1 MRRVLIYIFSLYTI
15 ISLLFFWPL
24 ALHAGNSVVDAGD
37 PLFYAWNLVH
47 NWQSF
52 THGFRHLLDT
62 NIYFPTTNTLA
73 LSDTLFLQTAL
84 TAPILWISNN
94 PVLAENIYILL
105 TFPLAGLGMFLLARR
120 ITKQNLPSL
129 LAGLFYAFSLPRL
142 GQIAHLPMISSQWL
156 PYLFYF
162 LLRFLDDGKRAN
174 AFLFSIFFIAN
185 AASSVYLGIFASV
198 GVLIVGGIA
207 LALPR
212 QQKKSVNLN
221 VYVKSVLLFVIP
233 VITIL
238 IVLHFPYIRLKAEH
252 PEIQRSLAEAS
263 ARGAYQEDYTAV
275 TKNTLFT
282 GKILPTKEGERALY
296 LTSTV
301 IVLALLSWFV
311 IPKKLRTIAIAFGGL
326 AIISFLLSF
335 GPERPFTV
343 GPFDTGYIRMPY
355 YYAYKLFPPLQI
367 IRVPSR
373 FSVLTALSLSLLAAM
388 TLTYAKFF
396 KKYPW
401 VSLVTGMLFLLEV
414 WQAPVRT
421 VIVSSYRQAPPVYQ
435 WLKNQG
441 GDGPIIELPI
451 AAIET
456 GSTPIE
462 QQVEKHY
469 DALTQN
475 DPLATETYRVYF
487 AGYHLKTTIN
497 GYSGYIPQSYH
508 DAVIA
513 LDSFPSEYSI
523 SFLKQKRIDYIIVH
537 SRQYDDKKW
546 TSLREQLSQSRKLRL
561 AVQFDQDFVY
571 TITQ

>member
-1 MRRVLIYIFSLYTI
+1 M
-15 ISLLFFWPL
+15 
-24 ALHAGNSVVDAGD
+24 VDAGD
-37 PLFYAWNLVH
+37 PLFYAWNLIH

-73 LSDTLFLQTAL
+73 LSDTLFLQTVL

-94 PVLAENIYILL
+94 PILAENIYVLL
-105 TFPLAGLGMFLLARR
+105 TFPLAGLGMFLLTRR
-120 ITKQNLPSL
+120 ITKQNLPSA

-156 PYLFYF
+156 PYMFYF
-162 LLRFLDDGKRAN
+162 LLQFLDDGKRVN
-174 AFLFSIFFIAN
+174 AFWLSVFFLAN

-198 GVLIVGGIA
+198 GVIIVAVVI
-207 LALPR
+207 LTLPR
-212 QQKKSVNLN
+212 QQKKSANLN
-221 VYVKSVLLFVIP
+221 VYVKSVLPFVIP
-233 VITIL
+233 IGAIL

-252 PEIQRSLAEAS
+252 PQIQRSLAEAS
-263 ARGAYQEDYTAV
+263 ARGAYQKDYTAV
-275 TKNTLFT
+275 TENTLFT
-282 GKILPTKEGERALY
+282 GKILPSKEGERALY

-301 IVLALLSWFV
+301 IVLALLSWFI
-311 IPKKLRTIAIAFGGL
+311 IPQKLRTIAIAFGGL

-343 GPFDTGYIRMPY
+343 GSFDTGYIQMPY

-367 IRVPSR
+367 VRVPSR
-373 FSVLTALSLSLLAAM
+373 FSVVTSLSLSLLAAM
-388 TLTYAKFF
+388 TLAYAKFS

-401 VSLVTGMLFLLEV
+401 VSLTAGMLFLLEV
-414 WQAPVRT
+414 WQAPIRT
-421 VIVSSYRQAPPVYQ
+421 VIVPSYRQAPPVYQ
-435 WLKNQG
+435 WLNNLVG
-441 GDGPIIELPI
+441 NGPIVELPI

-456 GSTPIE
+456 GSTPIR
-462 QQVEKHY
+462 QQIKKHY

-487 AGYHLKTTIN
+487 AGYHLKTTVN

-508 DAVIA
+508 DAVEA

-523 SFLKQKRIDYIIVH
+523 SFLKQKRIGYIIVH
-537 SRQYDDKKW
+537 SRQYDQKKW
-546 TSLREQLSQSRKLRL
+546 ASLKKQLSQSRQLKLV
-561 AVQFDQDFVY
+561 VQFDQDFVY
-571 TITQ
+571 ALAL